1 MASILTFPR
10 SLRLDA
16 DNGKPHIG
24 FSLTGEHKPDPTEID
39 RIHLFIPSNFA
50 VKDGA
55 SYTGVD
61 LGALT
66 AANTVKSNLNKYKNE
81 KINKKIFI
89 EVNSIYKKNIL
100 TKDGSGKITSY
111 ELEAV
116 VIFLIQPLNKKIQ
129 IIEKKIMN
137 SMDDKFEEARYER
150 TIKQNF
156 ASSISNK
163 LSSELIID

>member
-1 MASILTFPR
+1 MIKKSISLIFLIFFLT
-10 SLRLDA
+10 
-16 DNGKPHIG
+16 NCG
-24 FSLTGEHKPDPTEID
+24 FTPIYQNNTNINYSIEQVD
-39 RIHLFIPSNFA
+39 
-50 VKDGA
+50 
-55 SYTGVD
+55 YTGD
-61 LGALT
+61 RELNNFL
-66 AANTVKSNLNKYKNE
+66 KSNLNKYKNE

-137 SMDDKFEEARYER
+137 SMDDKFEETRQER
-150 TIKQNF
+150 IIKQSF
-156 ASSISNK
+156 VSSISNK
-163 LSSELIID
+163 LISEINVN